1 MTPWLRILHLED
13 DPGDAVLVQDTLEAD
28 GVACRITRVD
38 TEAAFVASL
47 EHDDFDLIL
56 ADYTLPSF
64 DGLCAL
70 KLARESR
77 PHTPFIFVSG
87 TLGEEVAIDALKIGA
102 TDYVFKTRLSRILP
116 SVQRALREA
125 AERTE
130 RNRAEE
136 ALRHSEAFLAE
147 AQRLSQT
154 GSFGWDMSRGDIYW
168 SRETFRI
175 FECDPTA
182 KVTPDLMVERTHPDD
197 RPAVQAMIDRASRDR
212 TVWDFEHRLLIPD
225 GTVKHV
231 HVIARPVT
239 DDSDGNEYIGA
250 IQDVTQARRAE
261 EALRHA
267 QGELARAA
275 RLTTMGELTASIAH
289 EINQPLT
296 AVVSNGNAGLRW
308 LDRDAPDLAEAH
320 SAFQRI
326 VENAARAG
334 DVIRGIRALAM
345 KSEPQLRRLDLD
357 DVIQEVLALTRSELH
372 RHAVLLQIELSNGP
386 PVVGDRVQLQQVL
399 LNLIVNGIDA
409 MKSVMGRARE
419 LTVSSTLA
427 ESVSVLVSVE
437 DTGTGLDPATASR
450 IFEPFFSTKPDG
462 LGMGL
467 SICRSIIEAHG
478 GQLWVSPREPHGT
491 AFRFTVPVARPERSL
506 EQGKR

>member
-1 MTPWLRILHLED
+1 
-13 DPGDAVLVQDTLEAD
+13 VLVQDTLEAE
-28 GVACRITRVD
+28 GVVCRITRVE
-38 TEAAFVASL
+38 TEAAFVAAL
-47 EHDDFDLIL
+47 ARDDFDLIL

-64 DGLCAL
+64 DGLFAL
-70 KLARESR
+70 KLATQSR

-125 AERTE
+125 AERAE

-136 ALRHSEAFLAE
+136 ALRQSEAFLAE

-154 GSFGWDMSRGDIYW
+154 GSFSWDMSSGDMYW

-175 FECDPTA
+175 FGCNPADA
-182 KVTPDLMVERTHPDD
+182 VTPEVMVERTHPDD
-197 RPAVQAMIDRASRDR
+197 RPAIETMFDRAPRDS
-212 TVWDFEHRLLIPD
+212 TVWDCEHRLLLPD

-231 HVIARPVT
+231 HVIARRLT
-239 DDSDGNEYIGA
+239 DGSGWRRCIGA
-250 IQDVTQARRAE
+250 IQDVTRRRRAE
-261 EALRHA
+261 EGLRNSQA
-267 QGELARAA
+267 ELARAT

-308 LDRDAPDLAEAH
+308 LIRDVPDLAEAQ
-320 SAFQRI
+320 SAFERI
-326 VENAARAG
+326 VANATRAG

-345 KSEPQLRRLDLD
+345 KSESQLCRLDIAELTN
-357 DVIQEVLALTRSELH
+357 EVLALTRSELQ
-372 RHAVLLQIELSNGP
+372 RHDVLLHTGLALSP
-386 PVVGDRVQLQQVL
+386 PVLGDRVQLQQVL
-399 LNLIVNGIDA
+399 LNLIVNSVDA
-409 MKSVMGRARE
+409 MKAVSDRPRE
-419 LTVSSTLA
+419 LTVSSA
-427 ESVSVLVSVE
+427 VVESTGVLVSVD

-450 IFEPFFSTKPDG
+450 IFDPFFSTKSDS

-467 SICRSIIEAHG
+467 SICKSIIEAHG
-478 GQLWVSPREPHGT
+478 GQLWAAPRAPHGT
-491 AFRFTVPVARPERSL
+491 ALRFTVPLAPA
-506 EQGKR
+506 